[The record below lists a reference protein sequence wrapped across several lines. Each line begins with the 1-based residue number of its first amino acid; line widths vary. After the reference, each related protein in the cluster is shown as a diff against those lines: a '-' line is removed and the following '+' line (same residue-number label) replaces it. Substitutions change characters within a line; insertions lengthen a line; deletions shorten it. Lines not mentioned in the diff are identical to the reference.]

1 MNKKQELWKALIL
14 LFVGSIIGITVF
26 SYRHEMF
33 NIKKPTKNL
42 VNNSVYSY
50 TDCEIYSS
58 VPGQYHVKMKFMI
71 PIDDEE
77 QKKNIDN
84 NMARIKDFIFT
95 NISND
100 TEMGTTL
107 KKMNWSEIKAMLIDA
122 INDIS
127 NKPVETIY
135 FQEALILDIR

>member
-1 MNKKQELWKALIL
+1 MND
-14 LFVGSIIGITVF
+14 
-26 SYRHEMF
+26 
-33 NIKKPTKNL
+33 
-42 VNNSVYSY
+42 SVYSY

-77 QKKNIDN
+77 QKKTIDK

-100 TEMGTTL
+100 TDMGTTL
-107 KKMNWSEIKAMLIDA
+107 KKMNWKEIKAMLIDA
-122 INDIS
+122 INENS

-135 FQEALILDIR
+135 LQEALILDIRWERLFEFHTFYSHINLLPPPQIGFFSRIRKIPYIYHLQ

>member
-14 LFVGSIIGITVF
+14 LFAGSIIGITAY
-26 SYRHEMF
+26 SYRHQVF
-33 NIKKPTKNL
+33 NIKKPTKNFM
-42 VNNSVYSY
+42 NGSVYSY

-58 VPGQYHVKMKFMI
+58 VPGQFHVKMRFMI

-77 QKKNIDN
+77 QKKTIDN

-95 NISND
+95 NISDD

-107 KKMNWSEIKAMLIDA
+107 KKMNWNELKAILIDA
-122 INDIS
+122 INDNS

>member
-14 LFVGSIIGITVF
+14 LFVASIIGITAY
-26 SYRHEMF
+26 SYRYQVF
-33 NIKKPTKNL
+33 NIKKPTKNFM
-42 VNNSVYSY
+42 NDSVYSY

-77 QKKNIDN
+77 QKKTIDK
-84 NMARIKDFIFT
+84 NMARIKDYIFT
-95 NISND
+95 NISHD
-100 TEMGTTL
+100 TDMGTTL
-107 KKMNWSEIKAMLIDA
+107 KKMNWNDLKAMLIDA
-122 INDIS
+122 INDNS

-135 FQEALILDIR
+135 LQEALILDIR

>member
-14 LFVGSIIGITVF
+14 LFVASIIGITAY
-26 SYRHEMF
+26 SYRYQVF
-33 NIKKPTKNL
+33 NIKKPTKNFM
-42 VNNSVYSY
+42 NDSVYSY

-77 QKKNIDN
+77 QKKTIDK

-95 NISND
+95 NISHD
-100 TEMGTTL
+100 TDMGTTL
-107 KKMNWSEIKAMLIDA
+107 KKMNWNDLKAILIDA
-122 INDIS
+122 INDNS

-135 FQEALILDIR
+135 LQEALILDIR

>member
-14 LFVGSIIGITVF
+14 LFVASIIGITAY
-26 SYRHEMF
+26 SYRYQVF
-33 NIKKPTKNL
+33 NIKKPTKNFM
-42 VNNSVYSY
+42 NDSVYSY

-77 QKKNIDN
+77 QKKTIDK

-95 NISND
+95 NISHD
-100 TEMGTTL
+100 TDMGTTL
-107 KKMNWSEIKAMLIDA
+107 KTMNWNELKAILIDA
-122 INDIS
+122 INNNS

-135 FQEALILDIR
+135 LQEALILDIR

>member
-1 MNKKQELWKALIL
+1 VSKKQELWKALIL
-14 LFVGSIIGITVF
+14 LFVGSIIGITAY
-26 SYRHEMF
+26 SYRHQVF

-42 VNNSVYSY
+42 MNNSVYSY

-77 QKKNIDN
+77 QKKIIDK

-95 NISND
+95 NISHD
-100 TEMGTTL
+100 TDMGTTL
-107 KKMNWSEIKAMLIDA
+107 KKMNWKELKVILIDA
-122 INDIS
+122 IND
-127 NKPVETIY
+127 NLKKPVETIY
-135 FQEALILDIR
+135 IQEALILDIR

>member
-1 MNKKQELWKALIL
+1 MN
-14 LFVGSIIGITVF
+14 GSAYAYI
-26 SYRHEMF
+26 
-33 NIKKPTKNL
+33 
-42 VNNSVYSY
+42 
-50 TDCEIYSS
+50 DCEIYSS
-58 VPGQYHVKMKFMI
+58 VPGQYHVKMRFLI

-77 QKKNIDN
+77 QKKTIDN

-107 KKMNWSEIKAMLIDA
+107 KKMNWNELKAMLIDA
-122 INDIS
+122 INDNS

-135 FQEALILDIR
+135 LQEALILDIR

>member
-1 MNKKQELWKALIL
+1 VNKKQELLKALIL
-14 LFVGSIIGITVF
+14 LFVGSIIGITAY
-26 SYRHEMF
+26 SYRHQVFKIE
-33 NIKKPTKNL
+33 KTTKNFM
-42 VNNSVYSY
+42 NGSAYSY

-58 VPGQYHVKMKFMI
+58 VPGQYHVKMRFMI
-71 PIDDEE
+71 PVDDEE
-77 QKKNIDN
+77 QKKSIDN

-107 KKMNWSEIKAMLIDA
+107 KRMNWNELKAILIDA
-122 INDIS
+122 INNNS

>member
-14 LFVGSIIGITVF
+14 LFVASIIGITAY
-26 SYRHEMF
+26 SYRYQVF
-33 NIKKPTKNL
+33 NIKKPTKNFM
-42 VNNSVYSY
+42 NDSVYSY

-77 QKKNIDN
+77 QKKTIDK
-84 NMARIKDFIFT
+84 NMARIRDFIFT
-95 NISND
+95 NISSD

-107 KKMNWSEIKAMLIDA
+107 KKMNWKELKAILIEA
-122 INDIS
+122 INNNSDR
-127 NKPVETIY
+127 PVDTIY
-135 FQEALILDIR
+135 LQEALILDIR